1 MFYKL
6 PEDTVFEAKARTRR
20 ATVLL
25 FCLLILLY
33 VFFANLMTF
42 SAVLGFGIW
51 LRHWGHVPVLEITL
65 WTTLVAAVT
74 AVFHFAV
81 ARAKTLDDMLD
92 AIGARSADP
101 NDQYHQKFIRLVQ
114 EAEAATGI
122 HGIRP
127 VFLNTPGCN
136 AFSLQ
141 DGKGNCAIG
150 VTDGLLSRLTD
161 PELSGVVAHES
172 AHLLHEDSRLIA
184 TATFLFSVF
193 GSINSALGS
202 AMSGSGS
209 SSSSS
214 RRGGGGGVLV
224 IVLLWMVSGLGYL
237 LTKLIGMAISR
248 EREYFADAD
257 GVAICKDPLSLA
269 EALYKISHRYRG
281 GGASAFSAVF
291 ILDPEASGLAE
302 QEGFLADLFSTHP
315 PVHQRLN
322 KLLNWAKSDLK
333 TLQQIDEQEE
343 HQEGSR
349 PEPASLVP
357 GGQAGATFMAYLN
370 NQWVGPYNGV
380 QLLAL
385 GTMAPGSWV
394 CPAGTQ
400 NVQKASELPELLPLF
415 QKQVQ
420 GSVTGQKCPRC
431 RVSMVEETL
440 EGTQIDKCPFCG
452 GHLLRAGVLERLITR
467 DPGSFNKDDV
477 KKAKVWRDH
486 QKGPLKDRDSFP
498 QILCPYC
505 QELMGKGIHSSLTQ
519 VVLDHCLKP
528 GCGAVWCDGGELE
541 TILMLLQD
549 AKQPTYPL

>member
-25 FCLLILLY
+25 FFLLIFLY
-33 VFFANLMTF
+33 IFFANLMAF
-42 SAVLGFGIW
+42 SAVLGFGLW
-51 LRHWGHVPVLEITL
+51 LRYWGHYPLGEIAL
-65 WTTLVAAVT
+65 WTTLIAAVT
-74 AVFHFAV
+74 AVLHFAV
-81 ARAKTLDDMLD
+81 ARSQTLDDMLEQ
-92 AIGARSADP
+92 IGAKGADP
-101 NDQYHQKFIRLVQ
+101 NDRYHQEFIRLVS
-114 EAEAATGI
+114 EAESATGI

-150 VTDGLLSRLTD
+150 ITDGLLSKLTD

-193 GSINSALGS
+193 GSINAALGG
-202 AMSGSGS
+202 AMSGSGN
-209 SSSSS
+209 SSS
-214 RRGGGGGVLV
+214 RRGGSGGGILV
-224 IVLLWMVSGLGYL
+224 IVILWLVSGLGYL
-237 LTKLIGMAISR
+237 LAKLIGMALSR
-248 EREYFADAD
+248 EREYYADAD

-269 EALYKISHRYRG
+269 EALYKISRRYRG
-281 GGASAFSAVF
+281 GGTSTFSAVF
-291 ILDPEASGLAE
+291 IMDPESSGLAE

-315 PVHQRLN
+315 PVQQRLN

-343 HQEGSR
+343 RQEGNR
-349 PEPASLVP
+349 QEPASLVP
-357 GGQAGATFMAYLN
+357 GGQAGPTFMAYLN
-370 NQWVGPYNGV
+370 SQWVGPFNGA

-385 GTMAPGSWV
+385 GSLAPGSWV

-400 NVQKASELPELLPLF
+400 EVQKASEVTDLLSLF

-420 GSVTGQKCPRC
+420 GSVSGQKCPRC
-431 RVSMVEETL
+431 RVSLVEETL
-440 EGTQIDKCPFCG
+440 EGTQTEKCPFCG
-452 GHLLRAGVLERLITR
+452 GHLLKSGVLERLISR
-467 DPGSFNKDDV
+467 DPGSFDKEEV
-477 KKAKVWRDH
+477 QKAKVWRDQ
-486 QKGPLKDRDSFP
+486 QKGPLKNRDSFP
-498 QILCPYC
+498 QIQCPYC

-541 TILMLLQD
+541 TILMLIQD
-549 AKQPTYPL
+549 AKRPTFT